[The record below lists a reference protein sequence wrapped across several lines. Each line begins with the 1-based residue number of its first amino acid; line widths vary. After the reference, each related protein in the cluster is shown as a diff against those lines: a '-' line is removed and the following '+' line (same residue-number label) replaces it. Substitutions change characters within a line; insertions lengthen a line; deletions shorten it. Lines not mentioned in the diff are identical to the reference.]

1 MADAL
6 AVARHVLGRGVGRK
20 EVSTALAALPPGGGG
35 GSGRRGRRG
44 GRLCYSS
51 VGSLSRRMVGAA
63 HLCERSG
70 DEPLGPVTCF
80 WMVLVMMSVRGIMQP
95 LLALS
100 LRVDVLIVGIAR
112 RVRCRGHR
120 WRMRAWV
127 RRVLGERSVEL

>member
-35 GSGRRGRRG
+35 GGGGSGRRG
-44 GRLCYSS
+44 GRLCYSR

-100 LRVDVLIVGIAR
+100 LCVDVLIVGIVR
-112 RVRCRGHR
+112 KLRCRGHR

-127 RRVLGERSVEL
+127 R

>member
-6 AVARHVLGRGVGRK
+6 TVAQYVLGRGVGRK

-35 GSGRRGRRG
+35 GSGRRG

-95 LLALS
+95 RLALS
-100 LRVDVLIVGIAR
+100 LCVDVLIVGIVR
-112 RVRCRGHR
+112 RARCRGHR
-120 WRMRAWV
+120 WRTRAWV
-127 RRVLGERSVEL
+127 RRVLGEKSVEL

>member
-51 VGSLSRRMVGAA
+51 VGSLSRRMV
-63 HLCERSG
+63 ERRIFVS
-70 DEPLGPVTCF
+70 
-80 WMVLVMMSVRGIMQP
+80 
-95 LLALS
+95 ALEMNHS
-100 LRVDVLIVGIAR
+100 DL
-112 RVRCRGHR
+112 
-120 WRMRAWV
+120 
-127 RRVLGERSVEL
+127 